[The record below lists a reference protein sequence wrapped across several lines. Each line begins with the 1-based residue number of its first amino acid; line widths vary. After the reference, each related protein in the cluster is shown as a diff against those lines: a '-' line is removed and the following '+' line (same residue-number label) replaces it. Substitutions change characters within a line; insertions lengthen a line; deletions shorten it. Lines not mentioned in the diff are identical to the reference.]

1 MRVER
6 IPDEVGISIS
16 RWAPSNTYPNSSKPA
31 VEAIDITQH
40 VHFDAN
46 CFRPLAQQ
54 GCLPLSLPKESISAT
69 LSRPAAR
76 NVLPVSTESATA
88 SPLSRSWSLFFF
100 ALPTPRIAR
109 RSIPSSYPSSGST
122 RLPARITST
131 PPPSPLLPSLRLSI
145 TQHVRLD
152 AKVGQS
158 GAGLTAKPAG
168 PTQPIYE
175 HVLKPT
181 SESAELKPGFE
192 AAVKEN
198 LSGFSSSE
206 HAAPKDSSSSPVRPI
221 LTDSPVAEPAGP
233 TEPTS
238 Q

>member
-1 MRVER
+1 M
-6 IPDEVGISIS
+6 
-16 RWAPSNTYPNSSKPA
+16 
-31 VEAIDITQH
+31 
-40 VHFDAN
+40 F
-46 CFRPLAQQ
+46 
-54 GCLPLSLPKESISAT
+54 
-69 LSRPAAR
+69 
-76 NVLPVSTESATA
+76 VST
-88 SPLSRSWSLFFF
+88 LRS
-100 ALPTPRIAR
+100 
-109 RSIPSSYPSSGST
+109 
-122 RLPARITST
+122 
-131 PPPSPLLPSLRLSI
+131 
-145 TQHVRLD
+145 
-152 AKVGQS
+152 
-158 GAGLTAKPAG
+158 
-168 PTQPIYE
+168 PIYE